1 MSTLTEQ
8 VKVRVDRATKA
19 QLAVE
24 MRRQQR
30 SEGAIVR
37 IALRE
42 YLAKTTKS
50 KGELR

>member
-1 MSTLTEQ
+1 MANGNLIEQ

-19 QLAVE
+19 ALAVE
-24 MRRQQR
+24 MRKQNR

-42 YLAKTTKS
+42 YLTRQSRKAA
-50 KGELR
+50 